1 MCVDRYRLLGEDS
14 TASAWNI
21 LHRKYIRGR
30 WHDDSGTSKEL
41 RSAGTQ
47 SKPVDLP
54 GTDGESG
61 LEGNN
66 IPLLACRIYHLT
78 LVIAVLRTKRGH
90 VCRVVASRQT
100 NVLGGFNTFGH
111 HQAAE
116 GCPW

>member
-1 MCVDRYRLLGEDS
+1 MTILEPPKNFEARALK
-14 TASAWNI
+14 ASLSI
-21 LHRKYIRGR
+21 FRGR
-30 WHDDSGTSKEL
+30 MKW
-41 RSAGTQ
+41 
-47 SKPVDLP
+47 
-54 GTDGESG
+54 GERG
-61 LEGNN
+61 LEGN